1 MYYRYF
7 VLGVSL
13 YTTVRQASS
22 FYKYEEFKMNF
33 LTIEMYECKI
43 SLVSLTNYFK
53 GDIMETTFLL
63 YLNLVN
69 TSKIYKDQLNE
80 VLNPYNISGP
90 HFQAM
95 VCIKEF
101 GEKSLTELAETL
113 LVEKPTATKI
123 LQKLVLLDYLETTT
137 GADKRRKKIVFTEDG
152 KRKFAGVLQDVENF
166 RSELMAG
173 FSEDEIDMAITVLT
187 EMQNRL
193 KARNTASI

>member
-1 MYYRYF
+1 MK
-7 VLGVSL
+7 
-13 YTTVRQASS
+13 AS
-22 FYKYEEFKMNF
+22 
-33 LTIEMYECKI
+33 
-43 SLVSLTNYFK
+43 
-53 GDIMETTFLL
+53 FLL

-95 VCIKEF
+95 VCIKEY

-123 LQKLVLLDYLETTT
+123 LQKLVSMNYLQTTT
-137 GADKRRKKIVFTEDG
+137 GTDKRCKKIVFTEDG
-152 KRKFAGVLQDVENF
+152 KRKFAGVLQAVENF
-166 RSELMAG
+166 RSELMVG
-173 FSEDEIDMAITVLT
+173 FSEDEISIAITVLT

-193 KARNTASI
+193 KARNQASI